1 MKVVCVGIPKTNVNI
16 SLELGKVYDAFL
28 LRPDLSNYWC
38 ISDSLGNIVPCDF
51 SNFYDV
57 DYVRKYEGNRNFI
70 TLDEFR
76 QKKLKELG
84 I

>member
-38 ISDSLGNIVPCDF
+38 IRDSLGNIVPCDF
-51 SNFYDV
+51 SNFYDEV
-57 DYVRKYEGNRNFI
+57 RNFI
-70 TLDEFR
+70 TLYEFR
-76 QKKLKELG
+76 EKSLNDLG